1 MNSSYVTLQLNNKPF
16 FVKCVVNDDMCQ
28 MALFTVLKYN
38 TQFFFFLHEWFKFAN
53 SNTATQVCTRH

>member
-38 TQFFFFLHEWFKFAN
+38 TQFFFFA
-53 SNTATQVCTRH
+53 